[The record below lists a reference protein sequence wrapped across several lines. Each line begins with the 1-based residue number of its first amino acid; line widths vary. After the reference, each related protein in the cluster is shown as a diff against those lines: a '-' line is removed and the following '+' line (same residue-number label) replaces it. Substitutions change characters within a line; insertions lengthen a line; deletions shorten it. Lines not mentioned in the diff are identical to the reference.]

1 MKTFKISK
9 DVTLYVG
16 VSTCNWDGFSL
27 SILPSLVYSMFRP
40 DEYGVFAHHQISFQ
54 WFNFSADL
62 VYRKTYPVDDNS
74 NPMWDDGGSDL

>member
-1 MKTFKISK
+1 
-9 DVTLYVG
+9 
-16 VSTCNWDGFSL
+16 
-27 SILPSLVYSMFRP
+27 MFRP
-40 DEYGVFAHHQISFQ
+40 DEYGVVAHHQISFQ